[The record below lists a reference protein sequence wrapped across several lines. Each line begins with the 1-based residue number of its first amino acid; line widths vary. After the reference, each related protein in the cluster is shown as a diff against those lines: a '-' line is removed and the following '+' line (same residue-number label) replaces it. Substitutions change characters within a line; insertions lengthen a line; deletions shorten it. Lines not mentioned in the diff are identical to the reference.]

1 MLLLELHA
9 LLLEPPVLMHY
20 VCITISTLV
29 LPDIFLSHTN
39 AHVLDLTGNH
49 ISCNRVDVTE
59 QQPLKLVDLNFQ
71 APSVLGNDRGTV
83 TLQK

>member
-1 MLLLELHA
+1 MVWLDRL
-9 LLLEPPVLMHY
+9 Y
-20 VCITISTLV
+20 
-29 LPDIFLSHTN
+29 LPLPFFLIFLSHTN
-39 AHVLDLTGNH
+39 AHVLALTGNH

-71 APSVLGNDRGTV
+71 APSVLSNDRGTV